1 MAKKG
6 KIALYRERLD
16 ETLASDDLT
25 DENNLK
31 ILVKDHILRSSLDNM
46 STDYIDNITEK
57 RAPEVSNFLE
67 MLRSA
72 SENYNALSQE
82 THHTSW
88 KVSN

>member
-1 MAKKG
+1 MT
-6 KIALYRERLD
+6 LYH
-16 ETLASDDLT
+16 LA
-25 DENNLK
+25 
-31 ILVKDHILRSSLDNM
+31 
-46 STDYIDNITEK
+46 DYIDNITEK